1 MEKICRGL
9 YYYMRYWLI
18 KHKVYA
24 KTWGSDHNALTFI
37 GISTT
42 VGDNS
47 VVAVISVYN
56 KENTTAEKLV
66 SISPT

>member
-1 MEKICRGL
+1 MCSSHVMYE
-9 YYYMRYWLI
+9 YQ
-18 KHKVYA
+18 
-24 KTWGSDHNALTFI
+24 TWGSDHNTLIFI

-42 VGDNS
+42 VGNNS

-56 KENTTAEKLV
+56 KENTTAEKLI